1 MIIYTDGS
9 CRANGSPDAPGG
21 YGVVAIDGD
30 KIFTYAH
37 QEVGTTNNRQEM
49 KAILYALLNFGDK
62 EFAPTVYTD
71 SGYAF
76 NTFTDWM
83 YIWEMRGWRK
93 GNQEVPENLDLIKA
107 YFEYEREGYKI
118 NLKKVKGHSGNKWN
132 EYADGLATGR
142 IQPTFKWEKMNE

>member
-9 CRANGSPDAPGG
+9 CRSNGNPDAFGG

-49 KAILYALLNFGDK
+49 KAILYALLNFGSK

-71 SGYAF
+71 SSYAL

-83 YIWEMRGWRK
+83 YMWEMRGWYK
-93 GNQEVPENLDLIKA
+93 GNGEVPENLDLVKA
-107 YFEYEREGYKI
+107 YFEYEKEGYKI
-118 NLKKVKGHSGNKWN
+118 NLRKVKGHSGNKWN
-132 EYADGLATGR
+132 DLADGLATGR
-142 IQPTFKWEKMNE
+142 IKPTNMWKEIE